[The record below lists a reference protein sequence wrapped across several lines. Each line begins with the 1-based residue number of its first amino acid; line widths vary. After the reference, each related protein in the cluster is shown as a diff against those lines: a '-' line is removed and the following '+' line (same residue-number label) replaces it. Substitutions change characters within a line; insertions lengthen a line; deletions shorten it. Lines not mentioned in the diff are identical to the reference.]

1 MLLWSGPFNTQ
12 VLEDELR
19 RLGGEPRTLWPGQPE
34 AEAFTG
40 GQQLTAEGEAPALAD
55 KGQAQPAEPEA
66 SPDE

>member
-40 GQQLTAEGEAPALAD
+40 GQQLTADAEAPEQAHT
-55 KGQAQPAEPEA
+55 GQAEPAEPEA
-66 SPDE
+66 SPDV